1 MNPHVCLYCVSIV
14 FSNHFFAWS
23 YLGGP
28 GTFNLYTFTSP
39 PPPSISPPPPA
50 ATFPVITAASIM
62 TTLQFTENGSPSTNY
77 FSTTGMAFDSFGAMF
92 LTDYFGNN
100 IMKVVGGAVETYLGT
115 SLSYPY
121 GSVAF
126 NAAGN
131 MFIADSDNHVIRM
144 VSLTSHRQSMFQ

>member
-1 MNPHVCLYCVSIV
+1 
-14 FSNHFFAWS
+14 
-23 YLGGP
+23 
-28 GTFNLYTFTSP
+28 
-39 PPPSISPPPPA
+39 
-50 ATFPVITAASIM
+50 M